1 MDGDLRYAWP
11 TDGAFHRGYVD
22 GLQGRANHVRVAM
35 ALESRYGG
43 DDLAAVSE
51 GFEMG
56 YDDACGHFAYASPA
70 RLLGNVHAELAAA
83 LRENYLHGYAAG
95 MSVLRASG

>member
-1 MDGDLRYAWP
+1 
-11 TDGAFHRGYVD
+11 
-22 GLQGRANHVRVAM
+22 
-35 ALESRYGG
+35 
-43 DDLAAVSE
+43 
-51 GFEMG
+51 MG